1 MIMKRFLPALLASAV
16 LTLSLAACNDE
27 SPEGASTGDAPDDV
41 VTVPLPPLPPAV
53 DTTGGKKAPAPAAN
67 SPLRELSAQN
77 AVEDIKK
84 MQPQM

>member
-1 MIMKRFLPALLASAV
+1 MTKRFLTALLATAA
-16 LTLSLAACNDE
+16 LTLSLAACK
-27 SPEGASTGDAPDDV
+27 SPDGNPTSTRQDDDV
-41 VTVPLPPLPPAV
+41 AVAPLPPLPAAV

-67 SPLRELSAQN
+67 SINRELTAPN

>member
-27 SPEGASTGDAPDDV
+27 SPEGAGTGDAPDDV

-67 SPLRELSAQN
+67 SPLRELSAPN